1 MHDFLYQ
8 AHANASAAFDDVTR
22 GDNIYRPQMKNG
34 FQARAGW
41 DPVSGLGAPNFAE
54 LERLA
59 LHAAK

>member
-1 MHDFLYQ
+1 M
-8 AHANASAAFDDVTR
+8 NASAAFDDVTR
-22 GDNIYRPQMKNG
+22 GDNIYRPQMQNG